1 MTIIIAATGLFLPA
15 GLRDNLTLNFPQSS
29 NNQTHKEL
37 FMADRN
43 TQNHTG
49 QSTPTTFFS
58 ILSDKFEW
66 VSKIPTMQ
74 LSAKYAAILVGL
86 IVVLVVWKFI
96 AVSKVESDM
105 AKKLENERVMIKQQ
119 AREYA
124 DTQYAREEE
133 RFGQVLSWAVRGEL
147 IRNNLDQIDQYLS
160 EIVKMKDTERVVLIN
175 EEGQLLVSTDKRLEE
190 TKGTELFPKE
200 ILNLQKITIKSDVD
214 GRKILVIPVMGL
226 NKKIATVVVSY
237 KLAKL

>member
-1 MTIIIAATGLFLPA
+1 
-15 GLRDNLTLNFPQSS
+15 
-29 NNQTHKEL
+29 
-37 FMADRN
+37 MADRN
-43 TQNHTG
+43 TQNHTE

-66 VSKIPTMQ
+66 ISKIPTMQ
-74 LSAKYAAILVGL
+74 LSAKYGAALVGL
-86 IVVLVVWKFI
+86 IVVVVVWKFI

-175 EEGQLLVSTDKRLEE
+175 EEGELLVSTDKRLEE
-190 TKGTELFPKE
+190 TKGIELFPKE